1 MKVVLQ
7 VLSIVIVVFSLSAF
21 SILELSWSNV
31 ENALPKAITEKKLV
45 VIDVYTDWCGW
56 CKRMDRD
63 TYSNEEV
70 VKYLNKNF
78 IASKMNPEKEGSLEF
93 NEKKYTYSEFNKAL
107 GITGYPATAFVDREG
122 KLLTVVSGYYS
133 PKDFLKVIK
142 YFGEDIYKSTKWDDY
157 TNKKD

>member
-93 NEKKYTYSEFNKAL
+93 NEKNILTQNLTKHLELL
-107 GITGYPATAFVDREG
+107 GILQQHSLIEKGNY
-122 KLLTVVSGYYS
+122 
-133 PKDFLKVIK
+133 
-142 YFGEDIYKSTKWDDY
+142 
-157 TNKKD
+157 